1 MPNKNKNSNGPKTDE
16 GKAISSRNS
25 ITHGLTARHWLDTNE
40 QASFDAFVEGFNGD
54 FDPQTSIEKVLI
66 FKLAELCVRLIR
78 MQRVENSMFSLASSE
93 AGHPEEAI
101 KSLDNGS
108 GRLIQ
113 PVGEAG
119 SVNWQFNPRTY
130 VKKTMILD
138 EIDSPNLDDITGWAY
153 VEDNMPI
160 TAKYIIKR
168 CANENLNLHDFITRE
183 IDQAKNEIIKIDLA
197 EEDSFDENTSLSI
210 EEFAESAYQVP
221 SSSLK
226 KYLNQFAHGLIEDL
240 QAQLILR
247 GLDERTQQIKDAAMP
262 DPQKL
267 SLIQRYRTTDER
279 QFSKTLKELIRLLQM
294 RKNI

>member
-1 MPNKNKNSNGPKTDE
+1 
-16 GKAISSRNS
+16 
-25 ITHGLTARHWLDTNE
+25 
-40 QASFDAFVEGFNGD
+40 
-54 FDPQTSIEKVLI
+54 
-66 FKLAELCVRLIR
+66 
-78 MQRVENSMFSLASSE
+78 MFSLASSE

-108 GRLIQ
+108 ERLIQ

-138 EIDSPNLDDITGWAY
+138 EIDSPNLDDITSWAY

-183 IDQAKNEIIKIDLA
+183 MDQAKHEIIKIVLT

-226 KYLNQFAHGLIEDL
+226 KYLDQFAHGLIEDL

-247 GLDERTQQIKDAAMP
+247 GLDERTQQMKDAAMP

-267 SLIQRYRTTDER
+267 SLIQRYRTADER

>member
-1 MPNKNKNSNGPKTDE
+1 MSNKNIKGPKTDE

-25 ITHGLTARHWLDTNE
+25 ITHGLTARRWLGTDE
-40 QASFDAFVEGFNGD
+40 QASFDAFVEEFNGY
-54 FDPQTSIEKVLI
+54 FDPQISIEKILI
-66 FKLAELCVRLIR
+66 FKLAKLSVRLIR
-78 MQRVENSMFSLASSE
+78 MQRVENSMFSFASSE
-93 AGHPEEAI
+93 AGHPEDTI

-119 SVNWQFNPRTY
+119 SANWQFNPRTY

-183 IDQAKNEIIKIDLA
+183 MDQAKHEIIKIVLT
-197 EEDSFDENTSLSI
+197 EEDSFDENMSLSI
-210 EEFAESAYQVP
+210 EEFAESAY
-221 SSSLK
+221 
-226 KYLNQFAHGLIEDL
+226 
-240 QAQLILR
+240 
-247 GLDERTQQIKDAAMP
+247 
-262 DPQKL
+262 
-267 SLIQRYRTTDER
+267 
-279 QFSKTLKELIRLLQM
+279 
-294 RKNI
+294 